1 MKTTIRIVFS
11 FLFLLLGQ
19 NLSASSLQIAEGKVE
34 FIALASPGAL
44 KISGRQNESQALKGN
59 ISVDKDQITGV
70 VFLKLDSLTTGISL
84 RDRHMKENYLEVP
97 KFPECQFTY
106 TKLSL
111 PSDFKGGQIP
121 FEGKLKLHG
130 IERPVSGLVSVE
142 KKESRLS
149 LVHEFKI
156 KTGDFGIST
165 PKYMSVTMGEEVV
178 VKVSLEGNML

>member
-84 RDRHMKENYLEVP
+84 RD
-97 KFPECQFTY
+97 
-106 TKLSL
+106 
-111 PSDFKGGQIP
+111 
-121 FEGKLKLHG
+121 
-130 IERPVSGLVSVE
+130 
-142 KKESRLS
+142 
-149 LVHEFKI
+149 
-156 KTGDFGIST
+156 
-165 PKYMSVTMGEEVV
+165 
-178 VKVSLEGNML
+178 